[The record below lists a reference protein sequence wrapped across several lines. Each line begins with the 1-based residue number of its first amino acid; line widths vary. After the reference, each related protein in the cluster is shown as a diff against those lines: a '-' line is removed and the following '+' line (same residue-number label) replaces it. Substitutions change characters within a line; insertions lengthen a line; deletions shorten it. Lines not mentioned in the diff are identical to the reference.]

1 MSFHVRA
8 VGAPRFTR
16 AARGVVWLT
25 CEWLVTS
32 RADVTDAGT
41 RADDARRPST
51 SGQLMQVV
59 SAAVLGLVPSVLGGL
74 GDFVDDGLA
83 EEVPRT
89 RAGYG
94 VSLII
99 AFHISCAVGRTQAT
113 VAWSDRPTFGTV

>member
-1 MSFHVRA
+1 MAGSCA
-8 VGAPRFTR
+8 VDAEE
-16 AARGVVWLT
+16 AA
-25 CEWLVTS
+25 
-32 RADVTDAGT
+32 A
-41 RADDARRPST
+41 

-59 SAAVLGLVPSVLGGL
+59 SAAVLGLVPSVLDGL
-74 GDFVDDGLA
+74 ADFVEDGLA
-83 EEVPRT
+83 EEAPLT